1 MDEAAQS
8 PLNDDEA
15 RLAVLE
21 NEISQAEAS
30 LEGDFASFAAAK
42 LENDEALSELFFEDK
57 ESFIKSIL
65 SLQNEFLKDLQNKV
79 DEANTLRGQIGQK
92 KAFDNIQAAA
102 DAFDAQNLGVSA
114 DALLDFFQKDLS
126 PRAKA
131 SVEGLEPSEFFNE
144 LYRLYQ
150 AQNQSGEE
158 ELPQRLEASSGS
170 VENGNDSLLTQR
182 F

>member
-79 DEANTLRGQIGQK
+79 
-92 KAFDNIQAAA
+92 
-102 DAFDAQNLGVSA
+102 
-114 DALLDFFQKDLS
+114 
-126 PRAKA
+126 
-131 SVEGLEPSEFFNE
+131 
-144 LYRLYQ
+144 
-150 AQNQSGEE
+150 
-158 ELPQRLEASSGS
+158 
-170 VENGNDSLLTQR
+170 
-182 F
+182 